1 MLYLSPS
8 LVLSSSLPLARQC
21 TNSSR
26 RPFSWI
32 DARTIYIRAFL
43 LRDISTGGFPRGT
56 RKSRAVPLRLG
67 SFRVI
72 QLLQVTLLVCL
83 LVFSLTLADYSPSEE
98 NYRLPC
104 RYLAKRKIAVNRK
117 RLSHV
122 EQLCG
127 IRRTFRVDEEKNFA
141 EQFCGVCTYLFFLM
155 H

>member
-1 MLYLSPS
+1 MLI
-8 LVLSSSLPLARQC
+8 VLAVPFV
-21 TNSSR
+21 
-26 RPFSWI
+26 FSWI

-56 RKSRAVPLRLG
+56 RKSRTVPLRLG

-72 QLLQVTLLVCL
+72 QLIRVTLLVCP
-83 LVFSLTLADYSPSEE
+83 LVFSPTLPDYSPCEE

-122 EQLCG
+122 EQLYG
-127 IRRTFRVDEEKNFA
+127 IRRAFRIDEERDFA
-141 EQFCGVCTYLFFLM
+141 EQFCDVFTRLLFLM